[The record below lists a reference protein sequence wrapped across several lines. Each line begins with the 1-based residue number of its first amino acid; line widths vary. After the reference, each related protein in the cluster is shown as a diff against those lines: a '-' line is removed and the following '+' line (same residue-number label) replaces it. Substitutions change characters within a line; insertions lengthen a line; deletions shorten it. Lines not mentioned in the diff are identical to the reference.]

1 MKNIRLLLSFSL
13 LLSFFSSVSAQSGLE
28 NQLLNLSK
36 RKFRWMVEGKLDS
49 LSSLLD
55 DRLSYIHSNGSV
67 QSKQQFLDDFTVGK
81 LVYNSIQVSE
91 MNVRLYKKSAVVTG
105 KGQINTT
112 RDGNTS
118 VTNLMF
124 TEVYVDEKSGW
135 KMVSRHASRLP
146 Q

>member
-1 MKNIRLLLSFSL
+1 
-13 LLSFFSSVSAQSGLE
+13 
-28 NQLLNLSK
+28 
-36 RKFRWMVEGKLDS
+36 MVEGKVDS
-49 LSSLLD
+49 LKDLLD

-67 QSKQQFLDDFTVGK
+67 QSKQQFLDDFTIAK

-91 MNVRLYKKSAVVTG
+91 LSVRVYKKSAVVTG

-112 RDGNTS
+112 RDGNTA

-135 KMVSRHASRLP
+135 KLVSRHASRLP

>member
-1 MKNIRLLLSFSL
+1 MKNSRILLLIGLVL
-13 LLSFFSSVSAQSGLE
+13 LTATSIYAQSAME
-28 NQLLNLSK
+28 NQIMNLSK
-36 RKFRWMVEGKLDS
+36 RKFRWMVEAKLDS
-49 LSSLLD
+49 LSNLLD

-67 QSKQQFLDDFTVGK
+67 QSKQQFMDDFTVGK
-81 LVYNSIQVSE
+81 LVYNSIQISE

-112 RDGNTS
+112 RDGNSS

-135 KMVSRHASRLP
+135 KLVSRHASRLP

>member
-1 MKNIRLLLSFSL
+1 MKNIRLLLLFSL